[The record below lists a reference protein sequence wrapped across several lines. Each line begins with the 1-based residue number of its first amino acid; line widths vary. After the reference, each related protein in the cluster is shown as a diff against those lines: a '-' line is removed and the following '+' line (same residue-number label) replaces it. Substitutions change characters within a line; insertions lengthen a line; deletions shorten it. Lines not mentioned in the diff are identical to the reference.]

1 MQENEMIGGKYRI
14 IRKIGSGGTGNV
26 YLAED
31 INVGR
36 KAAIKEI
43 TICDPE
49 QKCILRSEM
58 DIMKSLGGGR
68 HGLPEIYDWIY
79 ENGETYLVMEYIE
92 GITLREYMTL
102 NRYTDEKLA

>member
-49 QKCILRSEM
+49 QK
-58 DIMKSLGGGR
+58 
-68 HGLPEIYDWIY
+68 W
-79 ENGETYLVMEYIE
+79 
-92 GITLREYMTL
+92 TL
-102 NRYTDEKLA
+102 